1 MITKAKVKEYIQSG
15 YNSGKMTSEKL
26 EAISKAASKFIN
38 KYYGKYW
45 THTYIFEDVVE
56 ACLQSY
62 SNEKDLPTFLEREK
76 IQWVGKKY

>member
-1 MITKAKVKEYIQSG
+1 MITKSKVKEYIQSG

-38 KYYGKYW
+38 KFYGKYW

-56 ACLQSY
+56 ACL
-62 SNEKDLPTFLEREK
+62 
-76 IQWVGKKY
+76 